1 MALRSNRARHGW
13 EEVSISSTQVSR
25 ATEKL
30 DASLAAWRERPLDR
44 TPKAT
49 SGNQRRHRTCR

>member
-25 ATEKL
+25 AAEQL
-30 DASLAAWRERPLDR
+30 DAGLSAWRQRPLDE
-44 TPKAT
+44 TP
-49 SGNQRRHRTCR
+49 